1 MAKVTIPPNIGKV
14 KVAMTL
20 GNKWTVWNGK
30 QGQHE
35 FVIIL
40 NDRKQAQEVARII
53 NSKEHNGEVYFDAT
67 PKNRG

>member
-35 FVIIL
+35 FVIVL
-40 NDRKQAQEVARII
+40 QDRKQANEIARII
-53 NSKEHNGEVYFDAT
+53 NSKQHNGEIEFDAT
-67 PKNRG
+67 PKNR

>member
-1 MAKVTIPPNIGKV
+1 
-14 KVAMTL
+14 MTL

-40 NDRKQAQEVARII
+40 NDRKQAEEVARQI
-53 NSKEHNGEVYFDAT
+53 NSKEHDGEITFDAT